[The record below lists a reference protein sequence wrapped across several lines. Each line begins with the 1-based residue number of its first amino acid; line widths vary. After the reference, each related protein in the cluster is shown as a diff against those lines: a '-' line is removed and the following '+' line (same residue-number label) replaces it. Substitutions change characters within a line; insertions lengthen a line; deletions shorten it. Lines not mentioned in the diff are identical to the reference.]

1 MRKLLCFAFVV
12 STCALFRPSIAE
24 ACGGCFVPQTERTV
38 VTDHRMAL
46 SISPQQTVLW
56 DQIRYSGDP
65 AEFAWVLPVRANAKL
80 EISNDEWFSALDAST
95 QPVVYE
101 PNRFGGRV
109 GCALTGCA
117 SEDSAAES
125 AFGGGQVQVL
135 SQSVV
140 GPYETVTLRATD
152 DDALRH
158 WLTSHDYSI
167 PESITPTIDAYV
179 REGFDFIALRLRP
192 GCNERSMQPVR
203 VVTNGADPTL
213 PLRMVAAGVGPRVGI
228 TLYVITE
235 GRWQPQNFESALIDD
250 GELRWRRL
258 EGKSNYEE
266 HSQEVMGRANGRTW
280 ITEYANKPQL
290 PLYPRYE
297 STGANPGLTDSYFGL
312 CRVTRASSPAPVGT
326 PSSSTPLVPCP
337 KADAAVD
344 PQQQPVDAGIDA
356 DAEAADAQAADAE
369 APDASVPDAEAP
381 SAYVGDLR
389 PTHPDCRYLD
399 DLDVAVSGLHRRDVW
414 VTRLRAVLPVDAL
427 SSGDLRLIASP
438 EQTPVSNVHWAPY
451 YTDEDAAPESSKT
464 SCLSAPKAHR
474 TFGSWA
480 LGSVAALSLVAWAR
494 RRRTRR

>member
-1 MRKLLCFAFVV
+1 MRKLLGFALVT
-12 STCALFRPSIAE
+12 STCALFRPATAE

-65 AEFAWVLPVRANAKL
+65 AEFAWVLPVRAGAKL

-95 QPVVYE
+95 QPVVYQ
-101 PNRFGGRV
+101 PNTFGGRA
-109 GCALTGCA
+109 GCALTGCG
-117 SEDSAAES
+117 SESTSADS

-213 PLRMVAAGVGPRVGI
+213 PLRMVAAGVGARVGI

-235 GRWQPQNFESALIDD
+235 GRWQPQNFPHATVDATRVLWD
-250 GELRWRRL
+250 RTQN
-258 EGKSNYEE
+258 KSNYEPLT
-266 HSQEVMGRANGRTW
+266 QELM
-280 ITEYANKPQL
+280 
-290 PLYPRYE
+290 
-297 STGANPGLTDSYFGL
+297 
-312 CRVTRASSPAPVGT
+312 
-326 PSSSTPLVPCP
+326 
-337 KADAAVD
+337 
-344 PQQQPVDAGIDA
+344 
-356 DAEAADAQAADAE
+356 
-369 APDASVPDAEAP
+369 
-381 SAYVGDLR
+381 
-389 PTHPDCRYLD
+389 
-399 DLDVAVSGLHRRDVW
+399 SGGENRKS
-414 VTRLRAVLPVDAL
+414 TRLN
-427 SSGDLRLIASP
+427 SSHL
-438 EQTPVSNVHWAPY
+438 
-451 YTDEDAAPESSKT
+451 
-464 SCLSAPKAHR
+464 
-474 TFGSWA
+474 
-480 LGSVAALSLVAWAR
+480 
-494 RRRTRR
+494 